1 MPTSTD
7 NLLYGNAERHVKR
20 REGWRKFLSSGTIGA
35 VIMVLAAVAAL
46 ILANSPA
53 YEVYESLLEF
63 DLGITLSG
71 FGQEFYLG
79 LTLGEWVNSV
89 LMTLFFLCVGLEIKY
104 EMFVGELRDVRKALL
119 PIIAA
124 CGGVLMPIII
134 YTCFNFGTE
143 HAHGFGIPMATDIA
157 FSLAVLSLVGRGIPR
172 GITVFLQT
180 LAIADDIM
188 AIVVIALFYGE
199 SPDLMYL
206 ACAAAVVVVLV
217 ALNLAHVYSLAP
229 YMLLGIVLWACVFL
243 SGVEATIAGV
253 VLAFTIPTKS
263 HINPRIFGKW
273 TIAKVLEARDRYIPG
288 EPILGQDEFARTTRV
303 ISRVSR
309 RVEAPLTRL
318 DSTLAPWSNF
328 VILPVFAFFNAG
340 VHLAGVDPVA
350 VVSDRVTLGVFFGL
364 LVGKPVGIFLASF
377 ICIKTGLT
385 PMPSGCNFKHVLGAG
400 MLGGIGFTM
409 AIYVANLSFV
419 GPDVATVTDMAKAAI
434 LSASTASGVIGVLF
448 MKGVIAGDKRRGA
461 VFAPEPSVQEEA
473 AEGLEVLADISEE
486 EADTDE
492 LEDGLVL
499 TNRLGAV
506 SDEALIKSFLEAAG
520 SEEGAWGPAPAAS
533 DAADDAAG
541 EAAGNK
547 RADGAVAGG
556 KEDGR

>member
-1 MPTSTD
+1 M
-7 NLLYGNAERHVKR
+7 
-20 REGWRKFLSSGTIGA
+20 
-35 VIMVLAAVAAL
+35 LAAVAAL
-46 ILANSPA
+46 VLANSPA
-53 YEVYESLLEF
+53 YEAYESLLKF
-63 DLGITLSG
+63 DLGISFSG
-71 FGQEFYLG
+71 FGFDFYLG
-79 LTLGEWVNSV
+79 LPLEEWVNNV

-104 EMFVGELRDVRKALL
+104 EMFVGELRDVRKAML

-124 CGGVLMPIII
+124 CGGVIMPIII
-134 YTCFNFGTE
+134 YSCFNFGTE

-188 AIVVIALFYGE
+188 AIIVIALFYGE
-199 SPDLMYL
+199 SPDFMYL
-206 ACAAAVVVVLV
+206 ALAVGVVVILVL
-217 ALNLAHVYSLAP
+217 LNLAHVYSLVP

-243 SGVEATIAGV
+243 SGIEATIAGV

-263 HINPRIFGKW
+263 HINPRVFGKW

-318 DSTLAPWSNF
+318 DSTLSPWSNF

-377 ICIKTGLT
+377 ICIKTHLT

-434 LSASTASGVIGVLF
+434 LAASTASGVIGVFF
-448 MKGVIAGDKRRGA
+448 MKGVIAADKRRGA
-461 VFAPEPSVQEEA
+461 VFMDEPSVKEEA
-473 AEGLEVLADISEE
+473 AEDIVELADISEE
-486 EADTDE
+486 DGGDDEEA
-492 LEDGLVL
+492 LVL

-520 SEEGAWGPAPAAS
+520 SEEGAWEPLPADKGAS
-533 DAADDAAG
+533 RDAAAATSPD
-541 EAAGNK
+541 
-547 RADGAVAGG
+547 ADGREA
-556 KEDGR
+556 

>member
-1 MPTSTD
+1 MPDSTD
-7 NLLYGNAERHVKR
+7 NLLYGNAERRADR
-20 REGWRKFLSSGTIGA
+20 REGWRKFLSSGTVGA

-46 ILANSPA
+46 VLANSPA
-53 YEVYESLLEF
+53 YEAYENLLKF
-63 DLGITLSG
+63 DLGVTFSG
-71 FGQEFYLG
+71 FGFEFYLG
-79 LTLGEWVNSV
+79 LPLEEWVNNV
-89 LMTLFFLCVGLEIKY
+89 FMTLFFLCVGLEIKY
-104 EMFVGELRDVRKALL
+104 EMFVGELHDVRKAAL

-124 CGGVLMPIII
+124 CGGVAMPIVI
-134 YTCFNFGTE
+134 YTCFNFGTD

-188 AIVVIALFYGE
+188 AIVVIALFYGK
-199 SPDLMYL
+199 SPDLAYL
-206 ACAAAVVVVLV
+206 AMAAGVVAVLV
-217 ALNLAHVYSLAP
+217 LLNVAHVYSLAP
-229 YMLLGIVLWACVFL
+229 YLLLGVVLWACIFM

-253 VLAFTIPTKS
+253 ILAFTIPTKS
-263 HINPRIFGKW
+263 HINPRVFGKW

-318 DSTLAPWSNF
+318 DSALSPWSNF

-340 VHLAGVDPVA
+340 VHLAGVDPLA

-364 LVGKPVGIFLASF
+364 LAGKPVGIFLASF

-385 PMPSGCNFKHVLGAG
+385 PMPSGCTFKHVLGAG

-409 AIYVANLSFV
+409 AIYVANLSFT
-419 GPDVATVTDMAKAAI
+419 GADVATVTGMAKAAI
-434 LSASTASGVIGVLF
+434 LSASTASGVVGVLF
-448 MKGVIAGDKRRGA
+448 MKAVIAGDRRRGA
-461 VFAPEPSVQEEA
+461 VFADEPSVRQEA
-473 AEGLEVLADISEE
+473 AEDIEELADISDE
-486 EADTDE
+486 EADGGEDE
-492 LEDGLVL
+492 GLVL

-506 SDEALIKSFLEAAG
+506 SDEALVRSFMEAAA
-520 SEEGAWGPAPAAS
+520 SVEGASGPAPAGKKAP
-533 DAADDAAG
+533 ADDAEG
-541 EAAGNK
+541 
-547 RADGAVAGG
+547 GAEAGG
-556 KEDGR
+556 KAGGAPASGEDGR